1 LTGNDDWA
9 RQSKQDESYGRKRE
23 DTGHD
28 ERGCDAGLTMDWCIT
43 FLLHQNRVSVAA
55 DRGIHVKPCRVSAS
69 NSSRGTSFVDNSY
82 INSAQEVPRPG
93 HPAVP
98 GDAGRFIYFPLDKK
112 YSLRSERATSDR
124 WGIYLPYKDFRGL

>member
-1 LTGNDDWA
+1 
-9 RQSKQDESYGRKRE
+9 
-23 DTGHD
+23 
-28 ERGCDAGLTMDWCIT
+28 MT
-43 FLLHQNRVSVAA
+43 FLLRQNRVSVAA
-55 DRGIHVKPCRVSAS
+55 DRGIHVKPCRFSAS
-69 NSSRGTSFVDNSY
+69 NYSRGTSFVDNSY
-82 INSAQEVPRPG
+82 LNIPQEVLRRG